1 MSENFKPYVPEVTNL
16 KEFTVKAIISG
27 AIFGIIFGA
36 ANAYVGLYIGLTVS
50 TSIPLAVIAVAWL
63 KILSPF
69 FGKPSVLEYN
79 QIQTAGS
86 ASSSLAS
93 GVIFT
98 IPALFLW
105 GFNPGIFQMGMLA
118 LLGGI
123 LGILFMIPLRKFLIV
138 KEHGVLPY
146 PEGIATSKV
155 LISADI
161 GGAKAKNI
169 FIGIGIGAFFKFV
182 YGFLQVWVDK
192 VHIPLPLLNKAE
204 IGIKPWPLLMGIGYI
219 LNFRIAAIMV
229 SGGMISWLGI
239 IPIIAYFGE
248 NVATPMLPETVLP
261 IAQMSAE
268 QIWDRYIRYIGAG
281 AVAAAGIITVI
292 KSMPVMVDSLKSGI
306 KQLVASRNKSG
317 NEKLL
322 RTEKDLPMSVVLIG
336 VIVVILVLAFTPKI
350 LGIGVTFSVRVI
362 AAICIAIFAFC
373 FVTVSSRIVGL
384 VGVTS
389 NPTSGM
395 TIVTLLGTA
404 TIFYIFGWTGDIGKT
419 TALTVGTVVAIAA
432 SIAGDTSQDLKCGYI
447 IGASPAKQQISE
459 LIGVLTS
466 AFFIVTA
473 VWLLGT
479 VYEFGS
485 ADLPAPQATLIKT
498 VIEGVMQADLPWGL
512 VLTGVTFGVVAEL
525 VGLPSLAFAVGMYI
539 PLSTW
544 TPIFVGGVIRYFVE
558 KSTKGDEPL
567 RKHKEEQGVLLG
579 SGFVAGEGIMAVI
592 ISFYAYIVGHKPEAV
607 SWAFTG
613 TTGKIVSL
621 LAFAAVGWF
630 LVQMTRKKPEHP
642 ELLS

>member
-1 MSENFKPYVPEVTNL
+1 MAEEFRPYVPEETSL
-16 KEFTVKAIISG
+16 KEFTLKAVLSG
-27 AIFGIIFGA
+27 AVFGIIFGA
-36 ANAYVGLYIGLTVS
+36 ANAYVGLGIGLTVS

-63 KILSPF
+63 KILSPI

-79 QIQTAGS
+79 MIQTAGS

-161 GGAKAKNI
+161 GGTKAKNI
-169 FIGIGIGAFFKFV
+169 FIGMGIGAFFKFI

-192 VHIPLPLLNKAE
+192 VHIPIPLLNKAE

-248 NVATPMLPETVLP
+248 HVSTPMFPEMSLP
-261 IAQMSAE
+261 IAAMSADL
-268 QIWDRYIRYIGAG
+268 IWERYIRYIGAG
-281 AVAAAGIITVI
+281 AVAAAGIITVV
-292 KSMPVMVDSLKSGI
+292 KALPVMYDSLMAGI
-306 KQLVASRNKSG
+306 KQLTASKSIS
-317 NEKLL
+317 NEKPL
-322 RTEKDLPMSVVLIG
+322 RTQQDLPMSVVLIG
-336 VIVVILVLAFTPKI
+336 VIIVILVLAFTPKI

-362 AAICIAIFAFC
+362 AAICIAIFSFC

-432 SIAGDTSQDLKCGYI
+432 SIAGDTSQDLKCGYLV
-447 IGASPAKQQISE
+447 GANPSKQQIAE

-466 AFFIVTA
+466 AFFIVAA

-512 VLTGVTFGVVAEL
+512 VLTGVTFGIVAEL

-558 KSTKGDEPL
+558 KSAKGDEPL

-579 SGFVAGEGIMAVI
+579 SGFVAGEGVMAVI
-592 ISFYAYIVGHKPEAV
+592 ISFYAYLIGHKPETV
-607 SWAFTG
+607 SWALSG
-613 TTGKIVSL
+613 TTSKIVSL
-621 LAFAAVGWF
+621 LAFAGVGWF
-630 LVQMTRKKPEHP
+630 LVQMTRKKSEQPV
-642 ELLS
+642 

>member
-1 MSENFKPYVPEVTNL
+1 MEEFKPYVPDNTDL
-16 KEFTVKAIISG
+16 KEFTIKAVISG
-27 AIFGIIFGA
+27 ALFGIIFGA

-63 KILSPF
+63 KVLQPI

-138 KEHGVLPY
+138 KEHGKLPY

-161 GGAKAKNI
+161 GGSKAKNI
-169 FIGIGIGAFFKFV
+169 FIGMGVGAVFKFI
-182 YGFLQVWVDK
+182 YGFLGVWVDK
-192 VHIPLPLLNKAE
+192 VYIPIPVLNKAE
-204 IGIKPWPLLMGIGYI
+204 LGIKPWPLLMGIGYI

-248 NVATPMLPETVLP
+248 HISTPMFPETTLP
-261 IAQMSAE
+261 IAAMSAE
-268 QIWDRYIRYIGAG
+268 QIWDKYIRYIGAG
-281 AVAAAGIITVI
+281 AVAAAGIMTVI
-292 KSMPVMVDSLKSGI
+292 KAFPVMYSSLMAGVKQLKSSALDNAGDE
-306 KQLVASRNKSG
+306 VP
-317 NEKLL
+317 
-322 RTEKDLPMSVVLIG
+322 RTQKDLPMNVVLIG
-336 VIVVILVLAFTPKI
+336 VIAVIIVLALTPKI
-350 LGIGVTFSVRVI
+350 LGIGVTPGVRVI
-362 AAICIAIFAFC
+362 AAVCIAVFAFC

-404 TIFYIFGWTGDIGKT
+404 SVFYLFGWTGDIGKT

-447 IGASPAKQQISE
+447 VGAQPSKQQIAE

-466 AFFIVTA
+466 AFFIVSA
-473 VWLLGT
+473 VWLLGR
-479 VYEFGS
+479 VYTFGS

-512 VLTGVTFGVVAEL
+512 VLTGVTFGIVAEL
-525 VGLPSLAFAVGMYI
+525 IGIPSLAFAVGMYI

-558 KSTKGDEPL
+558 KSCKGDEDL
-567 RKHKEEQGVLLG
+567 RKHKEEEGVLLG
-579 SGFVAGEGIMAVI
+579 SGFVAGEGVMAVI
-592 ISFYAYIVGHKPEAV
+592 ISFYAYWMGQKPEAV
-607 SWAFTG
+607 GWALSGNTS
-613 TTGKIVSL
+613 KVVSL
-621 LAFAAVGWF
+621 VAFALVGWF
-630 LVQMTRKKPEHP
+630 LVQMTRKKRTA
-642 ELLS
+642 

>member
-1 MSENFKPYVPEVTNL
+1 MEEFKPYVPDDTNL
-16 KEFTVKAIISG
+16 KEFTIKAIVSG

-63 KILSPF
+63 KMLQPLL
-69 FGKPSVLEYN
+69 GKPTVLEYN
-79 QIQTAGS
+79 QVQTAGS

-138 KEHGVLPY
+138 KEHGTLPY

-161 GGAKAKNI
+161 GGSKAKNI
-169 FIGIGIGAFFKFV
+169 FYGMGVGALFKFI
-182 YGFLQVWVDK
+182 YGFLGVWVDK
-192 VHIPLPLLNKAE
+192 VYIPIPVLTKAE
-204 IGIKPWPLLMGIGYI
+204 LGIKPWPLLMGIGYI
-219 LNFRIAAIMV
+219 LNFKIAAIMV

-248 NVATPMLPETVLP
+248 NLAAPMLPETVLP
-261 IAQMSAE
+261 IAAMSAE
-268 QIWDRYIRYIGAG
+268 QIWDKYIRFIGAG
-281 AVAAAGIITVI
+281 AVAAAGIITVV
-292 KSMPVMVDSLKSGI
+292 KAMPVMYSSLVAGVKQLKS
-306 KQLVASRNKSG
+306 STRDNNKDVP
-317 NEKLL
+317 
-322 RTEKDLPMSVVLIG
+322 RTQKDLPMSIVLIG
-336 VIVVILVLAFTPKI
+336 VIAVIIVLALTPKI
-350 LGIGVTFSVRVI
+350 LGIGVTPGVRVI
-362 AAICIAIFAFC
+362 AAVCIAIFAFC

-404 TIFYIFGWTGDIGKT
+404 SVFYLFGWTGDIGKT

-447 IGASPAKQQISE
+447 VGAQPSKQQIAE

-466 AFFIVTA
+466 AFFIVAA

-479 VYEFGS
+479 VYTFGS

-512 VLTGVTFGVVAEL
+512 VLTGVTFGIVAEL
-525 VGLPSLAFAVGMYI
+525 LGIPSLAFAVGMYI

-558 KSTKGDEPL
+558 KSAKGDEEL
-567 RKHKEEQGVLLG
+567 RKHKEEEGVLLG
-579 SGFVAGEGIMAVI
+579 SGFVAGEGILAVI
-592 ISFYAYIVGHKPEAV
+592 ISFYAYIVGHKPETV
-607 SWAFTG
+607 GWALSGNTS
-613 TTGKIVSL
+613 KVVSL

-630 LVQMTRKKPEHP
+630 LVQMTRKKPVKA
-642 ELLS
+642 